1 MKRYQ
6 TLIII
11 ALLSYVITDISLKVY
26 KSYNPVTITSK
37 DFSVYTS
44 EDIIHVVNNSIFF
57 ESSDTSFTFTTD
69 EEQYEFLENL
79 TAHSSTIHGYQYD
92 LDYII
97 RNGYIFA
104 RTVYNDDEQYTDL
117 VYNGP
122 SWIDNTKDTTYVVST
137 FNIVEQIYNPITKS
151 IEYDHYTVD

>member
-1 MKRYQ
+1 MKQ
-6 TLIII
+6 LVLV
-11 ALLSYVITDISLKVY
+11 LLGIVISLTITVVVMVTKQND
-26 KSYNPVTITSK
+26 KTITSK

-44 EDIIHVVNNSIFF
+44 EDIIHIVNDSIYF
-57 ESSDTSFTFTTD
+57 ESSDTLFTFTTD

-97 RNGYIFA
+97 RNGYLFA
-104 RTVYNDDEQYTDL
+104 RTIYNDDEQYTDL

-122 SWIDNTKDTTYVVST
+122 TWADNTKDTTYVVST
-137 FNIVEQIYNPITKS
+137 FNNVEKL
-151 IEYDHYTVD
+151 YDVNNKTIWYEHYTVD